1 MKRRLLLLFVLF
13 SMAFWSVAE
22 RIDVATARKIAENV
36 AASNTGGLRSAS
48 RELSLI
54 YAAAPG
60 QEKNALRST
69 GAVDGAADYFVFN
82 IGANKGFVI
91 VSGDDRVRPVLGYS
105 DEGNIDFD
113 NLPDNLRAH
122 LAYYQ
127 SQISWVE
134 NKAVD
139 QSPEIASEWSR
150 YLSGATLRSGEG
162 VLLSTANWSQ
172 RDPYNRECPY
182 LTGFDGSGH
191 NIEGRALTGCV
202 ATAMG
207 IIMKYHE
214 YPAKAVNPPVSN
226 SYEVNGSPVTTT
238 IDYSAGYD
246 WNNMLNDYRSNFTEE
261 QGNAVA
267 TLLYHCGANVE
278 MNYGISASG
287 ASTSRVAKALSDIFG
302 YSPEIRF
309 LPKEAYRWKEWKVMI
324 REELDAGFPL
334 IYNGQNTKEEGHA
347 FVCDG
352 YDTNGLFHINW
363 GWGGSSNGYFQLSVL
378 DDDGDGIGYSEGQ
391 GAILHI
397 RPNKDGERYYIAP
410 YLTSASYTMSE
421 QNVNVK
427 FGFRYYALYDKTFYM
442 ELGVVNADGTIA
454 QQPSTPTSVELKAYV
469 GGSYIYSGYNRS
481 LTLSSSLS
489 DGQYVA
495 LLCSADGGKTWEV
508 MRSLETVPL
517 GINSTGVINP
527 SEDDPN
533 DPEQAMNVYIRGN
546 QFGEAYLPVSGLDN
560 SKYHYDN
567 VRSIS
572 YQFSFLEE
580 DVILRYKIS
589 NYSEWKD
596 HISIYYGTDNSI
608 GSPQEGTLVSISDD
622 GTFEITVAK
631 EDIKDMMYDNYLK
644 VLVDRAGILTYDMEV
659 LAESVSSPAFKKSG
673 NEMTFVNPISGS
685 IAPNPITGQA
695 GVEIPFTF
703 TIGDDVD
710 TELLGKELSFL
721 VSLQCYMKEGVKL
734 YYVETDKK
742 TEIELEGSE
751 TYLYSTDQITAGSL
765 ETRKA
770 YSFSLLIPSVPSG
783 SGTPFISLSIY
794 ADGKSV
800 PSQNYTVGR
809 ADISITSQAETYYQ
823 ITKNFTHVQLQ
834 NAITQVKEGEDLSLK
849 LVPDD
854 GYALPSAIT
863 VKVGDVE
870 LDVNEYSYSSS
881 NGYLYIASGK
891 ITGDI
896 EITANG
902 VEVKNT
908 YTVTSQFTGLS
919 VNGWQETVTEGD
931 DLTFTLSAN
940 EGYVRP
946 ETITV
951 KMGGTTLT
959 AGNGYTYN
967 QETGEVSIN
976 KVTGAVEVIAE
987 AVKIHTVTPQFTG
1000 VSATEGVPQ
1009 TVLNNKGLAF
1019 ILQASAGYKL
1029 PESIE
1034 VTMDGIVLTAG
1045 TGYTY
1050 EQNTGTFKITKV
1062 TGNVV
1067 VTVVAD
1073 RYYTVSN
1080 TITNLTVTPAIPT
1093 EIKAGETITFKL
1105 QAETGY
1111 KLPKAITVTMDD
1123 SPLTVGNGYT
1133 YDVSTGEVSIT
1144 PVQGNIQI
1152 TATGEAIAYYQIDVT
1167 TRIQNLKVKGD
1178 VPIRVEEGGNVSFT
1192 LEPDEDYKLPTAIT
1206 VTMGD
1211 KPADFTYDAE
1221 SGQVSIKNIQGDIVV
1236 TATGIDNRHQE
1247 VIIPPVEGLDIDPI
1261 KPVETNSKVELT
1273 LKVQTG
1279 YTLPETIEVT
1289 MGGKELVA
1297 GTDYTYDATTGK
1309 FTLNSITGELRINVV
1324 PVKIQYDVTA
1334 TLTHLTATIAE
1345 KVAYNEPLSFT
1356 LVPEQGYKLPAAITV
1371 EMGTSTLQAGADY
1384 TYNTTTGEVKINA
1397 VTDAVKITAIG
1408 VELSKYTITMALTNL
1423 KSDKEELTVN
1433 EGESFTFKLIPDAG
1447 YRLPE
1452 TITVTGANGTITGVV
1467 YNATSGEVKIPNVK
1481 EALTVTAAAEKI
1493 PTYAVEF
1500 QLTNVT
1506 TDWKEDA
1513 VVQEGGT
1520 LSCTLKA
1527 KTGFLLPTSITVTM
1541 GGVAYQDYT
1550 YDAST
1555 GKVEVRNVKGK
1566 VVIVVAG
1573 RDDSMRKV
1581 KLSLSHVSSK
1591 PSPAEVPVN
1600 SQLEL
1605 VFTADNGY
1613 KLPAT
1618 IKVSMGNKTLTAG
1631 SDYTYNQST
1640 GKFTLAKVT
1649 DNVDITVIA
1658 ELIQTPTPDP
1668 DPEPDPDPK
1677 PVTYTVTLPVVEG
1690 AVLTSETGTTIKE
1703 NENFIFTITLK
1714 DGYKNSKPVVKANGK
1729 EILPDSKGRYV
1740 VENVKTNITITVSG
1754 IVKDDPTANMEIQ
1767 GSLKVWGADGYLHI
1781 LSSKVGEAHVITYS
1795 GQLYKNITLT
1805 GGETITSLPSGIYI
1819 VHIDGQSYK
1828 VHLY

>member
-48 RELSLI
+48 SELSLI

-91 VSGDDRVRPVLGYS
+91 VSGDDRAYPVLGQS
-105 DEGNIDFD
+105 DEGTFEPD
-113 NLPDNLRAH
+113 NLPENLRAM

-127 SQISWVE
+127 NQISWAERNDVIPS
-134 NKAVD
+134 ADV
-139 QSPEIASEWSR
+139 QAEWGR
-150 YLSGATLRSGEG
+150 YLAGNLRSSGEE
-162 VLLSTANWSQ
+162 VLYETAHWSQ
-172 RDPYNRECPY
+172 GDPYNRKTPII
-182 LTGFDGSGH
+182 GGQH
-191 NIEGRALTGCV
+191 AVTGCV
-202 ATAMG
+202 ATAWA
-207 IIMKYHE
+207 IAMKYNEWPVAANSETRVNTYWQQPVE
-214 YPAKAVNPPVSN
+214 YPQQYDWDNMLMEYSRGQYTDEQADAIATLMWNIGANINMDYGVDGSGANSSLAAQKAV
-226 SYEVNGSPVTTT
+226 EVF
-238 IDYSAGYD
+238 DYSKKCRY
-246 WNNMLNDYRSNFTEE
+246 LYKYDYRWN
-261 QGNAVA
+261 
-267 TLLYHCGANVE
+267 
-278 MNYGISASG
+278 
-287 ASTSRVAKALSDIFG
+287 
-302 YSPEIRF
+302 
-309 LPKEAYRWKEWKVMI
+309 EWKSI
-324 REELDAGFPL
+324 LRKELDEGRIV
-334 IYNGQNTKEEGHA
+334 IYDGSSSSGGHA

-352 YDTNGLFHINW
+352 YKEGEVFHINW
-363 GWGGSSNGYFQLSVL
+363 GWGNSHGYYLLTALDPDGLNDPYDNDINMTIGIAKPEEGETGVCELRYSSLSTSPNPTVGTVFNVYPQIYNIGNISFSGWINMAVIQQNGIIGTHISTNKQISVL
-378 DDDGDGIGYSEGQ
+378 EQ
-391 GAILHI
+391 
-397 RPNKDGERYYIAP
+397 RYYINSP
-410 YLTSASYTMSE
+410 FECQLTSSLSE
-421 QNVNVK
+421 GEKIMPIYSTDGSNWQIMYGKADAPLYIDMTGTVSETDEPGDPVEKPANVNIYWN
-427 FGFRYYALYDKTFYM
+427 GFDDVYLPVSSGGYTY
-442 ELGVVNADGTIA
+442 
-454 QQPSTPTSVELKAYV
+454 TPTYGISYGIINAAGDVVLRYTLKDYDAWKDA
-469 GGSYIYSGYNRS
+469 
-481 LTLSSSLS
+481 LTLSSSNS
-489 DGQYVA
+489 ANGTYNPVTIATDGSFEIPLAQTDFQKGNYQNFLKV
-495 LLCSADGGKTWEV
+495 SSTKRGK
-508 MRSLETVPL
+508 L
-517 GINSTGVINP
+517 G
-527 SEDDPN
+527 
-533 DPEQAMNVYIRGN
+533 
-546 QFGEAYLPVSGLDN
+546 
-560 SKYHYDN
+560 
-567 VRSIS
+567 
-572 YQFSFLEE
+572 
-580 DVILRYKIS
+580 YKIQV
-589 NYSEWKD
+589 
-596 HISIYYGTDNSI
+596 YYA
-608 GSPQEGTLVSISDD
+608 SDTNRENPLFGQD
-622 GTFEITVAK
+622 
-631 EDIKDMMYDNYLK
+631 
-644 VLVDRAGILTYDMEV
+644 
-659 LAESVSSPAFKKSG
+659 G

-695 GVEIPFTF
+695 RVEIPFSF
-703 TIGDDVD
+703 TIGGDVD
-710 TELLGKELSFL
+710 AELLGKQLSFS
-721 VSLQCYMKEGVKL
+721 VSLQCQMKEGVKL
-734 YYVETDKK
+734 YYVEADKK
-742 TEIELEGSE
+742 TEIELDGSE
-751 TYLYSTDQITAGSL
+751 TYLYSTDLTTAGRL
-765 ETRKA
+765 EAEKA

-783 SGTPFISLSIY
+783 SGTPFIALSVY

-800 PSQNYTVGR
+800 PTQNYKVGR
-809 ADISITSQAETYYQ
+809 ADISITSQAEKYYQ
-823 ITKNFTHVQLQ
+823 IKTDFTHIKLE
-834 NAITQVKEGEDLSLK
+834 NAITQVKEGENLSLT
-849 LVPDD
+849 LVPDA
-854 GYALPSAIT
+854 GYALPSTIT
-863 VKVGDVE
+863 VKVGGTV
-870 LDVNEYSYSSS
+870 LGEYTYNSS
-881 NGYLYIASGK
+881 NGYLRIASGK

-896 EITANG
+896 EIIANG

-919 VNGWQETVTEGD
+919 VTGWQETVTEGD

-967 QETGEVSIN
+967 QETGKVSIN

-1000 VSATEGVPQ
+1000 VSAKEGVPQ
-1009 TVLNNKGLAF
+1009 TVLNNKELAF

-1167 TRIQNLKVKGD
+1167 IQNLKVKGD
-1178 VPIRVEEGGNVSFT
+1178 VPTRVEEGGNVSFT
-1192 LEPDEDYKLPTAIT
+1192 LEPDENYKLPTAIT
-1206 VTMGD
+1206 ITMGD

-1221 SGQVSIKNIQGDIVV
+1221 SGQVSIKNIQGNILVI
-1236 TATGIDNRHQE
+1236 AAGIDNRHQE
-1247 VIIPPVEGLDIDPI
+1247 VIIPSVEGLDIDPI
-1261 KPVETNSKVELT
+1261 EPVKTNSKVELT

-1289 MGGKELVA
+1289 MGGKPLVA
-1297 GTDYTYDATTGK
+1297 GTDYTYDATTGE

-1345 KVAYNEPLSFT
+1345 KVAYNDPLSFT
-1356 LVPEQGYKLPAAITV
+1356 LVPGQGYKLPAAITV
-1371 EMGTSTLQAGADY
+1371 EMGASALQVGVDY

-1397 VTDAVKITAIG
+1397 VTGAVKITATG
-1408 VELSKYTITMALTNL
+1408 VELLKYTITMALTNL
-1423 KSDKEELTVN
+1423 KSDKEELTVY
-1433 EGESFTFKLIPDAG
+1433 EGESFAFKLIPDAG

-1566 VVIVVAG
+1566 VVIVAVG

-1581 KLSLSHVSSK
+1581 KLSLSNVSSK

-1640 GKFTLAKVT
+1640 GKFILAKVT

-1795 GQLYKNITLT
+1795 GQLYKIITLT

>member
-13 SMAFWSVAE
+13 SMALWTMAE

-48 RELSLI
+48 KLSLI

-60 QEKNALRST
+60 QAKNALRST
-69 GAVDGAADYFVFN
+69 GVIEGAADYFVFN

-91 VSGDDRVRPVLGYS
+91 VAGDDRVRPVLGYS

-113 NLPDNLRAH
+113 NLPENLRAH

-139 QSPEIASEWSR
+139 QSPEIASEWSS
-150 YLSGATLRSGEG
+150 YLSGTTLRSGGG

-226 SYEVNGSPVTTT
+226 SYEENGRPVTTT

-246 WNNMLNDYRSNFTEE
+246 WNNMLDDYRSNFTDK

-278 MNYGISASG
+278 MNYGISESG
-287 ASTSRVAKALSDIFG
+287 ANTSRVAKALSDVFG

-309 LPKEAYRWKEWKVMI
+309 LPKEAYRWKEWKAMI
-324 REELDAGFPL
+324 REELDARFPL
-334 IYNGQNTKEEGHA
+334 IYDGQSKKGGHA

-352 YDTNGLFHINW
+352 YDANGLFHINW

-397 RPNKDGERYYIAP
+397 RPNENGERYYIAP
-410 YLTSASYTMSE
+410 YLTSANYTMSE
-421 QNVNVK
+421 RTVNVN
-427 FGFRYYALYDKTFYM
+427 FGFRYYALYDKTFCM

-454 QQPSTPTSVELKAYV
+454 QQPAGSPTPIELNAYV
-469 GGSYIYSGYNRS
+469 GGWYNYSGYNRS
-481 LTLSSSLS
+481 LTLSSTLS
-489 DGQYVA
+489 DGQYIA
-495 LLCSADGGKTWEV
+495 LLCSADDGKTWEV
-508 MRSLETVPL
+508 MHSLETVPL

-527 SEDDPN
+527 SEDDPTE
-533 DPEQAMNVYIRGN
+533 PEQTMNVNIRWN
-546 QFGEAYLPVSGLDN
+546 QFDGAYLPVSELDN
-560 SKYHYDN
+560 SGYHYDN
-567 VRSIS
+567 VKGIS
-572 YQFSFLEE
+572 YQFSFVKEN
-580 DVILRYKIS
+580 VILRYKIS
-589 NYSEWKD
+589 NYSEWKN
-596 HISIYYGTDNSI
+596 HISVYYGTDYSI
-608 GSPQEGTLVSISDD
+608 GGPQQGTPLQISDD
-622 GTFEITVAK
+622 GTFEITVT
-631 EDIKDMMYDNYLK
+631 EENIKDMMYVNYLK
-644 VLVDRAGILTYDMEV
+644 VFANRSGVLTYDMEV
-659 LAESVSSPAFKKSG
+659 LSESVPSPAFKKSG

-703 TIGDDVD
+703 TIGKEVD
-710 TELLGKELSFL
+710 SKLSGRELSLFA
-721 VSLQCYMKEGVKL
+721 SIQCYITEGVKL
-734 YYVETDKK
+734 YLMDGEKKKEVNLTPTETG
-742 TEIELEGSE
+742 TILN
-751 TYLYSTDQITAGSL
+751 TAGISVGSL
-765 ETRKA
+765 IA
-770 YSFSLLIPSVPSG
+770 GQSYSFKLLIPSVPVVPDG
-783 SGTPFISLSIY
+783 SSLPYIFFSS
-794 ADGKSV
+794 AEVAGQPVAMANGGDL
-800 PSQNYTVGR
+800 VGL
-809 ADISITSQAETYYQ
+809 SITSQAEKYYQ
-823 ITKNFTHVQLQ
+823 ITTNFIHVQLQ
-834 NAITQVKEGEDLSLK
+834 NGITQVKEGEDLSLT
-849 LVPDD
+849 LVPDA
-854 GYALPSAIT
+854 GYALPSTIT
-863 VKVGDVE
+863 VKVGGTV
-870 LDVNEYSYSSS
+870 LGEYTYNSS
-881 NGYLYIASGK
+881 NGYLRIASAK

-896 EITANG
+896 EIIAKG
-902 VEVKNT
+902 VEMKDT

-919 VNGWQETVTEGD
+919 VTGWQETVTEGD
-931 DLTFTLSAN
+931 NLTFTLSAN
-940 EGYVRP
+940 GGYVLP

-951 KMGGTTLT
+951 KMGGVTLT

-967 QETGEVSIN
+967 QETGEVVIN
-976 KVTGAVEVIAE
+976 NVTGAVEVVAE
-987 AVKIHTVTPQFTG
+987 AVKIHTVTPKFTG

-1009 TVLNNKGLAF
+1009 TVLNNKELAF
-1019 ILQASAGYKL
+1019 TLQASAGYKL
-1029 PESIE
+1029 PETIT
-1034 VTMDGIVLTAG
+1034 VTMGGNPLVAG
-1045 TGYTY
+1045 RDYTY
-1050 EQNTGTFKITKV
+1050 EQSTGVFRITKV

-1080 TITNLTVTPAIPT
+1080 TITNLTVTPEIPT
-1093 EIKAGETITFKL
+1093 EMKAGGTITFTL

-1111 KLPKAITVTMDD
+1111 KLPKAIDVTMSG
-1123 SPLTVGNGYT
+1123 SPLISGDGYT

-1144 PVQGNIQI
+1144 PVQGDIQI

-1167 TRIQNLKVKGD
+1167 TSIQNLKVKGD
-1178 VPIRVEEGGNVSFT
+1178 VPTQVEEGGNVSFT
-1192 LEPDEDYKLPTAIT
+1192 LEPDKDYKLPTAIT

-1221 SGQVSIKNIQGDIVV
+1221 SGQVSIKNIQGNILVI
-1236 TATGIDNRHQE
+1236 AAGIDNRHQE
-1247 VIIPPVEGLDIDPI
+1247 VIIPSVEGLDIDPI
-1261 KPVETNSKVELT
+1261 EPVKTNSKVELI

-1289 MGGKELVA
+1289 MGGKALVA

-1345 KVAYNEPLSFT
+1345 KVAYNDPLSFT
-1356 LVPEQGYKLPAAITV
+1356 LVPGQGYKLPAAITV
-1371 EMGTSTLQAGADY
+1371 EMGTSALQVGVDY

-1397 VTDAVKITAIG
+1397 VTDAVKITASG

-1423 KSDKEELTVN
+1423 KSDKEEQTVY

-1452 TITVTGANGTITGVV
+1452 TITVTGTNGAITGVV
-1467 YNATSGEVKIPNVK
+1467 YNATSGEVEIPNVK
-1481 EALTVTAAAEKI
+1481 EDLTVTAVAEKI

-1500 QLTNVT
+1500 QLTDVT

-1527 KTGFLLPTSITVTM
+1527 NTGFLLPTSITVTM

-1555 GKVEVRNVKGK
+1555 GNVEVRNVKGK
-1566 VVIVVAG
+1566 VVIVAVG

-1581 KLSLSHVSSK
+1581 ALSLSHVSSK
-1591 PSPAEVPVN
+1591 PSPTEVPVN

-1605 VFTADNGY
+1605 VFTANNGY

-1640 GKFTLAKVT
+1640 GKFILAKVT
-1649 DNVDITVIA
+1649 GNVEIIVIA
-1658 ELIQTPTPDP
+1658 ELMQTPDP
-1668 DPEPDPDPK
+1668 DPDPDPDPK

-1703 NENFIFTITLK
+1703 NEDFIFTITLK
-1714 DGYKNSKPVVKANGK
+1714 EGYKNSKPVVKANGK

-1767 GSLKVWGADGYLHI
+1767 GSLKVWGADGHLHI

-1795 GQLYKNITLT
+1795 GQLYKIITLT

-1819 VHIDGQSYK
+1819 VRIDGQSYK

>member
-13 SMAFWSVAE
+13 SMALWTMAE

-48 RELSLI
+48 KLSLI

-60 QEKNALRST
+60 QAKNALRSS
-69 GAVDGAADYFVFN
+69 GAVEGTADYFVFN

-91 VSGDDRVRPVLGYS
+91 VAGDDRAYPVLGQS
-105 DEGNIDFD
+105 DEGTFEPD
-113 NLPDNLRAH
+113 NLPENLRAM

-127 SQISWVE
+127 NQISWAEKNDVIPS
-134 NKAVD
+134 ADV
-139 QSPEIASEWSR
+139 QAEWGR
-150 YLSGATLRSGEG
+150 YLAGSLRSSGKG
-162 VLLSTANWSQ
+162 VLYETAHWSQ
-172 RDPYNRECPY
+172 GNPYNRKTPIIN
-182 LTGFDGSGH
+182 GQH
-191 NIEGRALTGCV
+191 AVTGCV
-202 ATAMG
+202 ATAWA
-207 IIMKYHE
+207 IAMKYNEWPVAANSETRVNSYWQQSVE
-214 YPAKAVNPPVSN
+214 YPQQ
-226 SYEVNGSPVTTT
+226 
-238 IDYSAGYD
+238 YD
-246 WNNMLNDYRSNFTEE
+246 WDNMLMEYNRGQYTEE
-261 QGNAVA
+261 QADALA
-267 TLLYHCGANVE
+267 TLMWNIGANINMQYSV
-278 MNYGISASG
+278 GGSG
-287 ASTSRVAKALSDIFG
+287 ANSSLAAQKAVEVFE
-302 YSPEIRF
+302 YSKKCRY
-309 LPKEAYRWKEWKVMI
+309 LYKYDYRWNEWKSI
-324 REELDAGFPL
+324 LRKELDDGRIV
-334 IYNGQNTKEEGHA
+334 IYDGSSSSGGHA

-352 YDTNGLFHINW
+352 YKEGEAFHINW
-363 GWGGSSNGYFQLSVL
+363 GWGNSHGYYLLTALDPDGLDDPYDNDINMTIGIAKPEEGETEVCELKYRSLSTLPNPTVGTVFNVYPRIYNIGNVSFSGWVNMAVIQQNGIIGTHISTNKQLSAL
-378 DDDGDGIGYSEGQ
+378 EQRYYRDYTFECQLNSSLSEGEK
-391 GAILHI
+391 IMPI
-397 RPNKDGERYYIAP
+397 YSTDGSNWQIMYGTADAPLYIDMTGTVIETDESGDPEEKPA
-410 YLTSASYTMSE
+410 
-421 QNVNVK
+421 NVNIYWNQFDNTYMPVSSGDYRYTSCGISYGFLNVK
-427 FGFRYYALYDKTFYM
+427 ENIVLHYTLKDYATWKD
-442 ELGVVNADGTIA
+442 A
-454 QQPSTPTSVELKAYV
+454 
-469 GGSYIYSGYNRS
+469 
-481 LTLSSSLS
+481 LTLSSS
-489 DGQYVA
+489 
-495 LLCSADGGKTWEV
+495 
-508 MRSLETVPL
+508 
-517 GINSTGVINP
+517 
-527 SEDDPN
+527 N
-533 DPEQAMNVYIRGN
+533 DM
-546 QFGEAYLPVSGLDN
+546 
-560 SKYHYDN
+560 
-567 VRSIS
+567 
-572 YQFSFLEE
+572 
-580 DVILRYKIS
+580 
-589 NYSEWKD
+589 
-596 HISIYYGTDNSI
+596 YGTYDPVTI
-608 GSPQEGTLVSISDD
+608 ATDGSFDMPLSQADFPEGN
-622 GTFEITVAK
+622 
-631 EDIKDMMYDNYLK
+631 YQNYLK
-644 VLVDRAGILTYDMEV
+644 V
-659 LAESVSSPAFKKSG
+659 SSTKRGKLGYKIQVYYASDTNRENPLFEQDG
-673 NEMTFVNPISGS
+673 NKMTFVNPISGS

-695 GVEIPFTF
+695 GVEIPFSF
-703 TIGDDVD
+703 TIGGDVD
-710 TELLGKELSFL
+710 AELLGKQLSFS
-721 VSLQCYMKEGVKL
+721 VSLQCQMKEGVKL
-734 YYVETDKK
+734 YYVEADKK
-742 TEIELEGSE
+742 TEIELDGSE

-765 ETRKA
+765 AAGKA

-783 SGTPFISLSIY
+783 SGTPFIALSVY

-809 ADISITSQAETYYQ
+809 ADISITSQAEKYYQ
-823 ITKNFTHVQLQ
+823 ITTNFTHVQLQ
-834 NAITQVKEGEDLSLK
+834 NAITQVKEGEDLFLT
-849 LVPDD
+849 LVPDA
-854 GYALPSAIT
+854 GYALPGTIT
-863 VKVGDVE
+863 VKVGGTV
-870 LDVNEYSYSSS
+870 LGEYTYNSS
-881 NGYLYIASGK
+881 NGYLRIASAK
-891 ITGDI
+891 ITRDI
-896 EITANG
+896 EIIAKG
-902 VEVKNT
+902 VEMKDT

-919 VNGWQETVTEGD
+919 VTGWQETVTEGD
-931 DLTFTLSAN
+931 NLPFTLSAN
-940 EGYVRP
+940 GGYVLP

-951 KMGGTTLT
+951 KMGGVTLT

-976 KVTGAVEVIAE
+976 NVTGAVEVVAE
-987 AVKIHTVTPQFTG
+987 AVKIHTVTPKFTG

-1009 TVLNNKGLAF
+1009 TVLNNKELAF
-1019 ILQASAGYKL
+1019 TLQASAGYKL
-1029 PESIE
+1029 PETIT
-1034 VTMDGIVLTAG
+1034 VTMGGNPLVAG
-1045 TGYTY
+1045 RDYTY
-1050 EQNTGTFKITKV
+1050 EQSTGVFRITKV

-1080 TITNLTVTPAIPT
+1080 TITNLTVTPKIPT
-1093 EIKAGETITFKL
+1093 EMKAGGTITFTL

-1111 KLPKAITVTMDD
+1111 KLPKAIDVTMSG
-1123 SPLTVGNGYT
+1123 SPLISGDGYT

-1144 PVQGNIQI
+1144 PVQGDIQI

-1167 TRIQNLKVKGD
+1167 TIQNLKVKGN
-1178 VPIRVEEGGNVSFT
+1178 VPTQVEEGGNVSFT

-1221 SGQVSIKNIQGDIVV
+1221 SGQVSIKNIQGNILVI
-1236 TATGIDNRHQE
+1236 AAGIDNRHQE
-1247 VIIPPVEGLDIDPI
+1247 VIIPSVEGLDIDPI
-1261 KPVETNSKVELT
+1261 EPVETNSKVELT

-1289 MGGKELVA
+1289 MGGKALVA

-1423 KSDKEELTVN
+1423 KSDKKELTVN

-1452 TITVTGANGTITGVV
+1452 TITVTGTDGAITGVV
-1467 YNATSGEVKIPNVK
+1467 YNATSGEVEIPNVK
-1481 EALTVTAAAEKI
+1481 EDLTVTAVAEKI

-1500 QLTNVT
+1500 QLTDVT
-1506 TDWKEDA
+1506 TDWKEDV

-1527 KTGFLLPTSITVTM
+1527 NTGFLLPTSITVTM

-1566 VVIVVAG
+1566 VVIVAVG

-1581 KLSLSHVSSK
+1581 ALSLSHVSSK
-1591 PSPAEVPVN
+1591 PSPTEVPVN

-1605 VFTADNGY
+1605 VFTANNGY

-1618 IKVSMGNKTLTAG
+1618 IKVAMGNKTLTAG

-1640 GKFTLAKVT
+1640 GKFILAKVT
-1649 DNVDITVIA
+1649 GNVEIIVIA
-1658 ELIQTPTPDP
+1658 ELMQTPDP
-1668 DPEPDPDPK
+1668 DPDPDPDPK

-1703 NENFIFTITLK
+1703 NEDFIFTITLK
-1714 DGYKNSKPVVKANGK
+1714 EGYKNSKPVVKANGK

-1767 GSLKVWGADGYLHI
+1767 GSLKVWGADGHLHI

-1795 GQLYKNITLT
+1795 GQLYKIITLT

-1819 VHIDGQSYK
+1819 VRIDGQSYK

>member
-13 SMAFWSVAE
+13 SMALWTMAE

-48 RELSLI
+48 KLSLI

-60 QEKNALRST
+60 QAKNALRSS
-69 GAVDGAADYFVFN
+69 GAVEGTADYFVFN

-91 VSGDDRVRPVLGYS
+91 VAGDDRAYPVLGQS
-105 DEGNIDFD
+105 DEGTFEPD
-113 NLPDNLRAH
+113 NLPENLRAM

-127 SQISWVE
+127 NQISWAEKNDVIPS
-134 NKAVD
+134 ADV
-139 QSPEIASEWSR
+139 QAEWGR
-150 YLSGATLRSGEG
+150 YLAGSLRSSGEE
-162 VLLSTANWSQ
+162 VLYETAHWSQ
-172 RDPYNRECPY
+172 GDPYNRKTPIIN
-182 LTGFDGSGH
+182 GQH
-191 NIEGRALTGCV
+191 AVTGCV
-202 ATAMG
+202 ATAWA
-207 IIMKYHE
+207 IAMKYNEWPVAANSETRVNTYWQQPVE
-214 YPAKAVNPPVSN
+214 YPQQYDWDNMLMEYNRGQYTDEQADAIATLMWNIGANINMQYSVGGSGANSSLAAQKAV
-226 SYEVNGSPVTTT
+226 EVFE
-238 IDYSAGYD
+238 YSKKCRY
-246 WNNMLNDYRSNFTEE
+246 LYKYDYRWN
-261 QGNAVA
+261 
-267 TLLYHCGANVE
+267 
-278 MNYGISASG
+278 
-287 ASTSRVAKALSDIFG
+287 
-302 YSPEIRF
+302 
-309 LPKEAYRWKEWKVMI
+309 EWKSI
-324 REELDAGFPL
+324 LRKELDEGRIV
-334 IYNGQNTKEEGHA
+334 IYDGSSSRGGHA

-352 YDTNGLFHINW
+352 YKEGEAFHINW
-363 GWGGSSNGYFQLSVL
+363 GWGNSHGYYLLTALDPDGL
-378 DDDGDGIGYSEGQ
+378 DDPYDNDINMTIGIARPEEGETGVNELKYTSLYVSSSISAISVNELFDIESKVKNVGTDRFTGVVSMAVITADGKSIKEKICSDYSLENINVTSSSYVTFSSCKI
-391 GAILHI
+391 ANALS
-397 RPNKDGERYYIAP
+397 DGEKILPVYSTDGNNWQIMYGTADAPLYINEKGEPVTESDDSGDPAEKPVSINIYWNGFDDVYLPVSSGGYTYTSTYGISYGIINAAGDVVLRYT
-410 YLTSASYTMSE
+410 L
-421 QNVNVK
+421 K
-427 FGFRYYALYDKTFYM
+427 DYDAWKD
-442 ELGVVNADGTIA
+442 A
-454 QQPSTPTSVELKAYV
+454 
-469 GGSYIYSGYNRS
+469 
-481 LTLSSSLS
+481 LTLSSLNSANGTYNPVTIAT
-489 DGQYVA
+489 DG
-495 LLCSADGGKTWEV
+495 SFEI
-508 MRSLETVPL
+508 PL
-517 GINSTGVINP
+517 AQTDFP
-527 SEDDPN
+527 K
-533 DPEQAMNVYIRGN
+533 GN
-546 QFGEAYLPVSGLDN
+546 
-560 SKYHYDN
+560 
-567 VRSIS
+567 
-572 YQFSFLEE
+572 YQNFLE
-580 DVILRYKIS
+580 VSSTKRGKLGYKIQV
-589 NYSEWKD
+589 
-596 HISIYYGTDNSI
+596 YYA
-608 GSPQEGTLVSISDD
+608 SDTNRENPLFGQD
-622 GTFEITVAK
+622 
-631 EDIKDMMYDNYLK
+631 
-644 VLVDRAGILTYDMEV
+644 
-659 LAESVSSPAFKKSG
+659 G

-685 IAPNPITGQA
+685 ITPNPITGQA
-695 GVEIPFTF
+695 GVEIPFSFTF
-703 TIGDDVD
+703 SDNVD
-710 TELLGKELSFL
+710 AELRGKELSFL

-742 TEIELEGSE
+742 TEIELDGSG
-751 TYLYSTDQITAGSL
+751 TYLNSTDLTTVGSL
-765 ETRKA
+765 EAGKA

-783 SGTPFISLSIY
+783 SGTPFIALSVY

-834 NAITQVKEGEDLSLK
+834 NAITQVKEGEDLSLT

-863 VKVGDVE
+863 VKVGGTV
-870 LDVNEYSYSSS
+870 LGEYTYNSS
-881 NGYLYIASGK
+881 NGYLRIASAK

-896 EITANG
+896 EIIAKG
-902 VEVKNT
+902 VEMKDT

-919 VNGWQETVTEGD
+919 VTGWQETVTEGD
-931 DLTFTLSAN
+931 NLTFTLSAN

-951 KMGGTTLT
+951 KIGGATLT

-967 QETGEVSIN
+967 QETGEVVIN
-976 KVTGAVEVIAE
+976 NVTGAVEVVAE
-987 AVKIHTVTPQFTG
+987 AVKIHTVTPKFTG
-1000 VSATEGVPQ
+1000 VSATEEVPQ
-1009 TVLNNKGLAF
+1009 TVLNNKELAF
-1019 ILQASAGYKL
+1019 TLQASASYKL
-1029 PESIE
+1029 PETIT
-1034 VTMDGIVLTAG
+1034 VTMGGNPLVAG
-1045 TGYTY
+1045 RDYTY
-1050 EQNTGTFKITKV
+1050 EQSTGVFRITKV

-1080 TITNLTVTPAIPT
+1080 TITNLTVTPKIPT
-1093 EIKAGETITFKL
+1093 EMKAGGTITFTL

-1111 KLPKAITVTMDD
+1111 KLPKAIDVTMSG
-1123 SPLTVGNGYT
+1123 SPLISGDGYT

-1144 PVQGNIQI
+1144 PVQGDIQI

-1167 TRIQNLKVKGD
+1167 TIQNLKVKGD
-1178 VPIRVEEGGNVSFT
+1178 VPIQVEEGGNVSFT
-1192 LEPDEDYKLPTAIT
+1192 LEPDKDYKLPTAIT

-1211 KPADFTYDAE
+1211 KPTDFTYDAE
-1221 SGQVSIKNIQGDIVV
+1221 SGQVSIKNIQGNILVI
-1236 TATGIDNRHQE
+1236 AAGIDNRHQE
-1247 VIIPPVEGLDIDPI
+1247 VIIPSVEGLDIDPI
-1261 KPVETNSKVELT
+1261 EPVETNSKVELI

-1289 MGGKELVA
+1289 MGGKALVA

-1452 TITVTGANGTITGVV
+1452 TITVTGTDGAITGVV
-1467 YNATSGEVKIPNVK
+1467 YNATSGEVEIPNVK
-1481 EALTVTAAAEKI
+1481 EDLTVTAVAEKI

-1500 QLTNVT
+1500 QLTDVT
-1506 TDWKEDA
+1506 TDWKEDV

-1527 KTGFLLPTSITVTM
+1527 NTGFLLPTSITVTM

-1566 VVIVVAG
+1566 VVIVAVG

-1581 KLSLSHVSSK
+1581 ALSLSHVSSK
-1591 PSPAEVPVN
+1591 PSPTEVPVN

-1605 VFTADNGY
+1605 VFTANNGY

-1640 GKFTLAKVT
+1640 GKFILAKVT
-1649 DNVDITVIA
+1649 GNVEIIVIA
-1658 ELIQTPTPDP
+1658 ELMQTPDP
-1668 DPEPDPDPK
+1668 DPDPDPDPK
-1677 PVTYTVTLPVVEG
+1677 PVTYIVTLPVVEG
-1690 AVLTSETGTTIKE
+1690 TVLTSETGTTIKE
-1703 NENFIFTITLK
+1703 NEDFIFTITLK
-1714 DGYKNSKPVVKANGK
+1714 EGYKNSKPVVKANGK

-1767 GSLKVWGADGYLHI
+1767 GSLKVWGADGHLHI

-1795 GQLYKNITLT
+1795 GQLYKIIILT

-1819 VHIDGQSYK
+1819 VRIDGQSYK

>member
-13 SMAFWSVAE
+13 STAFWAMAE

-48 RELSLI
+48 KLSLI

-91 VSGDDRVRPVLGYS
+91 VAGDDRVRPVLGYS

-113 NLPDNLRAH
+113 NLPENLRAH

-134 NKAVD
+134 NKAID
-139 QSPEIASEWSR
+139 QSPEIASEWSS

-172 RDPYNRECPY
+172 GDPYNRECPY

-191 NIEGRALTGCV
+191 NIEGRAFTGCV

-214 YPAKAVNPPVSN
+214 YPSRAVNPPASN
-226 SYEVNGSPVTTT
+226 SYSENGSLVTTT

-246 WNNMLNDYRSNFTEE
+246 WNNMLDDYRSNFTEE

-278 MNYGISASG
+278 MNYRISASS
-287 ASTSRVAKALSDIFG
+287 ANTPRVAKALSDVFG

-309 LPKEAYRWKEWKVMI
+309 LPKEAYRWKEWKAMI
-324 REELDAGFPL
+324 REELDARFPL
-334 IYNGQNTKEEGHA
+334 IYDGQSTKDGGHA

-352 YDTNGLFHINW
+352 YDANGLFHINW

-378 DDDGDGIGYSEGQ
+378 DDNGDGIGFSEGQ

-397 RPNKDGERYYIAP
+397 RPNENGERYYIAP
-410 YLTSASYTMSE
+410 YLTSANYTMSE
-421 QNVNVK
+421 RTVNVN
-427 FGFRYYALYDKTFYM
+427 FGFRYYALYDKTFCM

-454 QQPSTPTSVELKAYV
+454 QQPSGTPTPIELNAYV
-469 GGSYIYSGYNRS
+469 GGWYNYSGYNRS
-481 LTLSSSLS
+481 LTLSSTLS
-489 DGQYVA
+489 DGQYIA
-495 LLCSADGGKTWEV
+495 LLCSADDGKTWEV
-508 MRSLETVPL
+508 MHSLETVPL
-517 GINSTGVINP
+517 GINSSGEINP

-533 DPEQAMNVYIRGN
+533 DPEQTMNVYIRWN
-546 QFGEAYLPVSGLDN
+546 QFDEAYLPVSGLDN
-560 SKYHYDN
+560 SGYHSGN
-567 VRSIS
+567 VKGIS

-580 DVILRYKIS
+580 NVILRYKIS
-589 NYSEWKD
+589 NYSEWKN
-596 HISIYYGTDNSI
+596 HISVYYGTDYSI
-608 GSPQEGTLVSISDD
+608 GEPQQGTPLQISDD

-631 EDIKDMMYDNYLK
+631 ENIQDMMYVNYLK
-644 VLVDRAGILTYDMEV
+644 VLVDRSGILTYDMEV
-659 LAESVSSPAFKKSG
+659 LAESVSSPAFEQIG

-703 TIGDDVD
+703 TIGNDVD

-721 VSLQCYMKEGVKL
+721 VSLQCHMKEGVKL

-742 TEIELEGSE
+742 TEIELDGSE
-751 TYLYSTDQITAGSL
+751 TYLNSTDLTTAGRL
-765 ETRKA
+765 EAGKA
-770 YSFSLLIPSVPSG
+770 YSFILLIPNVPSG
-783 SGTPFISLSIY
+783 LGTPFIALSVY

-809 ADISITSQAETYYQ
+809 ADISITFQAETYYQ

-834 NAITQVKEGEDLSLK
+834 NAITQVKEGEDLSLT
-849 LVPDD
+849 LVPDA

-863 VKVGDVE
+863 VKVGGVE
-870 LDVNEYSYSSS
+870 LGANEYTYYSS

-896 EITANG
+896 EIIANG

-951 KMGGTTLT
+951 KMGGTALT

-967 QETGEVSIN
+967 QETGEVTIN
-976 KVTGAVEVIAE
+976 NVTGAVEVIAE

-1009 TVLNNKGLAF
+1009 TVLNNRELAF
-1019 ILQASAGYKL
+1019 TLQASAGYKL
-1029 PESIE
+1029 PETIT
-1034 VTMDGIVLTAG
+1034 VTMGGNPLVAG
-1045 TGYTY
+1045 RDYTY
-1050 EQNTGTFKITKV
+1050 EQSTGVFRITKV

-1080 TITNLTVTPAIPT
+1080 TITNLTVTPEIPT
-1093 EIKAGETITFKL
+1093 EIKAGGTIAFTL
-1105 QAETGY
+1105 NAETGY
-1111 KLPKAITVTMDD
+1111 KLPKAIAVTMGDNQ
-1123 SPLTVGNGYT
+1123 LTVGNGYT

-1152 TATGEAIAYYQIDVT
+1152 TAAGEAITYYEIDVT
-1167 TRIQNLKVKGD
+1167 TSIQNLKVTGD
-1178 VPIRVEEGGNVSFT
+1178 VPTQVEEGGNVSFT

-1211 KPADFTYDAE
+1211 KSADFTYDAK
-1221 SGQVSIKNIQGDIVV
+1221 SGLVSIKNIQGDIVV
-1236 TATGIDNRHQE
+1236 TATGIDNSHQE
-1247 VIIPPVEGLDIDPI
+1247 VIIPSVEGLVVEPI
-1261 KPVETNSKVELT
+1261 GPVETGKEVELT

-1289 MGGKELVA
+1289 MGGKPLVA
-1297 GTDYTYDATTGK
+1297 GTDYTYDATTGE
-1309 FTLNSITGELRINVV
+1309 FTLNSITDELKIEVV

-1334 TLTHLTATIAE
+1334 TLSHLTATIAE
-1345 KVAYNEPLSFT
+1345 KVAYNDPLSFT

-1371 EMGTSTLQAGADY
+1371 EMGASALQVGVDY

-1397 VTDAVKITAIG
+1397 VTDAVKITATG
-1408 VELSKYTITMALTNL
+1408 VELSKYTITMVLTNL
-1423 KSDKEELTVN
+1423 KSDKEEQTVY

-1500 QLTNVT
+1500 QLTDVT

-1566 VVIVVAG
+1566 VVIVAVG

-1690 AVLTSETGTTIKE
+1690 AVLTSETGTTIEE
-1703 NENFIFTITLK
+1703 NEDFIFTIILK

-1767 GSLKVWGADGYLHI
+1767 GSLKVWGADGHLHI

-1795 GQLYKNITLT
+1795 GQLYKIITLSNNFYELSRT
-1805 GGETITSLPSGIYI
+1805 
-1819 VHIDGQSYK
+1819 
-1828 VHLY
+1828 

>member
-13 SMAFWSVAE
+13 SMALWTMAE

-48 RELSLI
+48 KLSLI

-60 QEKNALRST
+60 QAKNALRST
-69 GAVDGAADYFVFN
+69 GAVEGTADYFVFN

-91 VSGDDRVRPVLGYS
+91 VAGDDRVRPVLGYS

-113 NLPDNLRAH
+113 NLPENLRAH

-134 NKAVD
+134 NKAID
-139 QSPEIASEWSR
+139 QSAEIASEWSS

-172 RDPYNRECPY
+172 GDPYNRECPY

-226 SYEVNGSPVTTT
+226 SYEENGRPVTTT

-246 WNNMLNDYRSNFTEE
+246 WNNMLDDYRSNFTEE

-278 MNYGISASG
+278 MSYGISASS
-287 ASTSRVAKALSDIFG
+287 ANTPRVAKALSDVFG

-309 LPKEAYRWKEWKVMI
+309 LPKDAYRWKEWKAMI
-324 REELDAGFPL
+324 REELDARFPL
-334 IYNGQNTKEEGHA
+334 IYDGQSTKDGGHA

-352 YDTNGLFHINW
+352 YDANGLFHINW

-378 DDDGDGIGYSEGQ
+378 DDNGDGIGFSEGQ

-397 RPNKDGERYYIAP
+397 RSSESGERYYIAP
-410 YLTSASYTMSE
+410 YLTRASYTMSE
-421 QNVNVK
+421 QNVNIS
-427 FGFRYYALYDKTFYM
+427 FDIRYYALYDKTFYM

-454 QQPSTPTSVELKAYV
+454 QQPSGTPTSVELEAYV
-469 GGSYIYSGYNRS
+469 GGWRNYSGYNRS

-489 DGQYVA
+489 DGQYIA
-495 LLCSADGGKTWEV
+495 LLCSADEGKTWEV
-508 MRSLETVPL
+508 MHSLETVPL
-517 GINSTGVINP
+517 GINSSGEINP

-533 DPEQAMNVYIRGN
+533 DPEQTMNVYIRWN
-546 QFGEAYLPVSGLDN
+546 QFDEAYLPVSGLDN
-560 SKYHYDN
+560 SGYHSGN
-567 VRSIS
+567 VKGIS

-580 DVILRYKIS
+580 NVILRYKIS
-589 NYSEWKD
+589 NYSEWKN
-596 HISIYYGTDNSI
+596 HISVYYGTDYSI
-608 GSPQEGTLVSISDD
+608 GGPQQGTPLQISDD

-631 EDIKDMMYDNYLK
+631 ENIQDMMYVNYLK
-644 VLVDRAGILTYDMEV
+644 VLVDRSGILTYDMEV
-659 LAESVSSPAFKKSG
+659 LAESVSSPAFEQIG
-673 NEMTFVNPISGS
+673 NEMTFVNPIFGS

-695 GVEIPFTF
+695 GVEIPFSF
-703 TIGDDVD
+703 TIGGDVD
-710 TELLGKELSFL
+710 AELLGKQLSFS
-721 VSLQCYMKEGVKL
+721 VSLQCQMKEGVKL
-734 YYVETDKK
+734 YYVEADKK
-742 TEIELEGSE
+742 TEIELDGSE

-765 ETRKA
+765 AAGKA
-770 YSFSLLIPSVPSG
+770 YSFSLLIPRVPSG
-783 SGTPFISLSIY
+783 SETPFISLSVY

-800 PSQNYTVGR
+800 PKQNYKVGR
-809 ADISITSQAETYYQ
+809 ADISITSKAEKYYQ
-823 ITKNFTHVQLQ
+823 ITTNFTHVQLQ
-834 NAITQVKEGEDLSLK
+834 NGITQVKEGEDLSLT
-849 LVPDD
+849 LVPDA
-854 GYALPSAIT
+854 GYALPSTIT
-863 VKVGDVE
+863 VKVGGTV
-870 LDVNEYSYSSS
+870 LGEYTYNSS
-881 NGYLYIASGK
+881 NGYLRIASAK

-896 EITANG
+896 EIIAKG
-902 VEVKNT
+902 VEMKDT

-919 VNGWQETVTEGD
+919 VTGWQETVTEGD
-931 DLTFTLSAN
+931 NLPFTLSAN
-940 EGYVRP
+940 GGYVLP

-951 KMGGTTLT
+951 KMGGATLT

-967 QETGEVSIN
+967 QETGEVVIN
-976 KVTGAVEVIAE
+976 NVTGAVEVVAE
-987 AVKIHTVTPQFTG
+987 AVKIHTVTPKFTG

-1009 TVLNNKGLAF
+1009 TVLNNKELAF
-1019 ILQASAGYKL
+1019 TLQASAGYKL
-1029 PESIE
+1029 PETII
-1034 VTMDGIVLTAG
+1034 VTMGGNPLVAG
-1045 TGYTY
+1045 RDYTY
-1050 EQNTGTFKITKV
+1050 EQSTGVFRITKV

-1080 TITNLTVTPAIPT
+1080 TITNLTVTPEIPT
-1093 EIKAGETITFKL
+1093 EMKAGGTITFTL

-1111 KLPKAITVTMDD
+1111 KLPKAIDVTMSG
-1123 SPLTVGNGYT
+1123 SPLISGDGYT
-1133 YDVSTGEVSIT
+1133 YDVSTGEVSII
-1144 PVQGNIQI
+1144 PVQGDIQI

-1167 TRIQNLKVKGD
+1167 TSIQNLKVKGD
-1178 VPIRVEEGGNVSFT
+1178 VPTQVEEGGNVSFT
-1192 LEPDEDYKLPTAIT
+1192 LEPDKDYKLPTAIT

-1211 KPADFTYDAE
+1211 KPTDFTYDAE
-1221 SGQVSIKNIQGDIVV
+1221 SGQVSIKNIQGNILVI
-1236 TATGIDNRHQE
+1236 AAGIDNRHQE
-1247 VIIPPVEGLDIDPI
+1247 VIIPSVEGLDIDPI
-1261 KPVETNSKVELT
+1261 EPVETNSKVELI

-1289 MGGKELVA
+1289 MGGKALVA

-1452 TITVTGANGTITGVV
+1452 TITVTGTDGAITGVV
-1467 YNATSGEVKIPNVK
+1467 YNATSGEVEIPNVK
-1481 EALTVTAAAEKI
+1481 EDLTVTAVAEKI

-1500 QLTNVT
+1500 QLTDVT
-1506 TDWKEDA
+1506 TDWKEDV

-1527 KTGFLLPTSITVTM
+1527 NTGFLLPTSITVTM

-1566 VVIVVAG
+1566 VVIVAVG

-1581 KLSLSHVSSK
+1581 ALSLSHVSSK
-1591 PSPAEVPVN
+1591 PSPTEVPVN

-1605 VFTADNGY
+1605 VFTANNGY

-1640 GKFTLAKVT
+1640 GKFILAKVT
-1649 DNVDITVIA
+1649 GNVEIIVIA
-1658 ELIQTPTPDP
+1658 ELMQTPDP
-1668 DPEPDPDPK
+1668 DPDPDPDPK

-1703 NENFIFTITLK
+1703 NEDFIFTITLK
-1714 DGYKNSKPVVKANGK
+1714 EGYKNSKPVVKANGK

-1767 GSLKVWGADGYLHI
+1767 GSLKVWGADGHLHI

-1795 GQLYKNITLT
+1795 GQLYKIITLT

-1819 VHIDGQSYK
+1819 VRIDGQSYK

>member
-13 SMAFWSVAE
+13 SMALWTMAE

-48 RELSLI
+48 KLSLI

-60 QEKNALRST
+60 QAKNALRST
-69 GAVDGAADYFVFN
+69 GAVEGTADYFVFN

-91 VSGDDRVRPVLGYS
+91 VAGDDRVRPVLGYS

-113 NLPDNLRAH
+113 NLPENLRAH

-134 NKAVD
+134 NKAID
-139 QSPEIASEWSR
+139 QSAEIASEWSS

-172 RDPYNRECPY
+172 GDPYNRECPY

-226 SYEVNGSPVTTT
+226 SYEENGRPVTTT

-246 WNNMLNDYRSNFTEE
+246 WNNMLDDYRSNFTEE

-278 MNYGISASG
+278 MSYGISASS
-287 ASTSRVAKALSDIFG
+287 ANTPRVAKALSDVFG

-309 LPKEAYRWKEWKVMI
+309 LPKDAYRWKEWKAMI
-324 REELDAGFPL
+324 REELDARFPL
-334 IYNGQNTKEEGHA
+334 IYDGQSTKDGGHA

-352 YDTNGLFHINW
+352 YDANGLFHINW

-378 DDDGDGIGYSEGQ
+378 DDNGDGIGFSEGQ

-397 RPNKDGERYYIAP
+397 RSSESGERYYIAP
-410 YLTSASYTMSE
+410 YLTRASYTMSE
-421 QNVNVK
+421 QNVNIS
-427 FGFRYYALYDKTFYM
+427 FDIRYYALYDKTFYM

-454 QQPSTPTSVELKAYV
+454 QQPSGTPTSVELEAYV
-469 GGSYIYSGYNRS
+469 GGWRNYSGYNRS

-489 DGQYVA
+489 DGQYIA
-495 LLCSADGGKTWEV
+495 LLCSADEGKTWEV
-508 MRSLETVPL
+508 MHSLETVPL
-517 GINSTGVINP
+517 GINSSGEINP

-533 DPEQAMNVYIRGN
+533 DPEQTMNVYIRWN
-546 QFGEAYLPVSGLDN
+546 QFDEAYLPVSGLDN
-560 SKYHYDN
+560 SGYHSGN
-567 VRSIS
+567 VKGIS

-580 DVILRYKIS
+580 NVILRYKIS
-589 NYSEWKD
+589 NYSEWKN
-596 HISIYYGTDNSI
+596 HISVYYGTDYSI
-608 GSPQEGTLVSISDD
+608 GGPQQGTPLQISDD

-631 EDIKDMMYDNYLK
+631 ENIQDMMYVNYLK
-644 VLVDRAGILTYDMEV
+644 VLVDRSGILTYDMEV
-659 LAESVSSPAFKKSG
+659 LAESVSSPAFEQIG
-673 NEMTFVNPISGS
+673 NEMTFVNPIFGS
-685 IAPNPITGQA
+685 IAPNPITGQV
-695 GVEIPFTF
+695 GVEIPFSF
-703 TIGDDVD
+703 TIGGDVD
-710 TELLGKELSFL
+710 AELLGKQLSFS
-721 VSLQCYMKEGVKL
+721 VSLQCQMKEGVKL
-734 YYVETDKK
+734 YYVEADKK
-742 TEIELEGSE
+742 TEIELDGSE

-765 ETRKA
+765 AAGKA
-770 YSFSLLIPSVPSG
+770 YSFSLLIPRVPSG
-783 SGTPFISLSIY
+783 SETPFISLSVY

-800 PSQNYTVGR
+800 PKQNYKVGR
-809 ADISITSQAETYYQ
+809 ADISITSKAEKYYQ
-823 ITKNFTHVQLQ
+823 ITTNFTHVQLQ
-834 NAITQVKEGEDLSLK
+834 NGITQVKEGEDLSLT
-849 LVPDD
+849 LVPDA
-854 GYALPSAIT
+854 GYALPSTIT
-863 VKVGDVE
+863 VKVGGTV
-870 LDVNEYSYSSS
+870 LGEYTYNSS
-881 NGYLYIASGK
+881 NGYLRIASAK

-896 EITANG
+896 EIIAKG
-902 VEVKNT
+902 VEMKDT

-919 VNGWQETVTEGD
+919 VTGWQETVTEGD
-931 DLTFTLSAN
+931 NLPFTLSAN
-940 EGYVRP
+940 GGYVLP

-951 KMGGTTLT
+951 KMGGATLT

-967 QETGEVSIN
+967 QETGEVVIN
-976 KVTGAVEVIAE
+976 NVTGAVEVVAE
-987 AVKIHTVTPQFTG
+987 AVKIHTVTPKFTG

-1009 TVLNNKGLAF
+1009 TVLNNKELAF
-1019 ILQASAGYKL
+1019 TLQASAGYKL
-1029 PESIE
+1029 PETII
-1034 VTMDGIVLTAG
+1034 VTMGGNPLVAG
-1045 TGYTY
+1045 RDYTY
-1050 EQNTGTFKITKV
+1050 EQSTGVFRITKV

-1080 TITNLTVTPAIPT
+1080 TITNLTVTPEIPT
-1093 EIKAGETITFKL
+1093 EMKAGGTITFTL

-1111 KLPKAITVTMDD
+1111 KLPKAIDVTMSG
-1123 SPLTVGNGYT
+1123 SPLISGDGYT
-1133 YDVSTGEVSIT
+1133 YDVSTGEVSII
-1144 PVQGNIQI
+1144 PVQGDIQI

-1167 TRIQNLKVKGD
+1167 TSIQNLKVKGD
-1178 VPIRVEEGGNVSFT
+1178 VPTQVEEGGNVSFT
-1192 LEPDEDYKLPTAIT
+1192 LEPDKDYKLPTAIT

-1211 KPADFTYDAE
+1211 KPTDFTYDAE
-1221 SGQVSIKNIQGDIVV
+1221 SGQVSIKNIQGNILVI
-1236 TATGIDNRHQE
+1236 AAGIDNRHQE
-1247 VIIPPVEGLDIDPI
+1247 VIIPSVEGLDIDPI
-1261 KPVETNSKVELT
+1261 EPVETNSKVELI

-1289 MGGKELVA
+1289 MGGKALVA

-1452 TITVTGANGTITGVV
+1452 TITVTGTDGAITGVV
-1467 YNATSGEVKIPNVK
+1467 YNATSGEVEIPNVK
-1481 EALTVTAAAEKI
+1481 EDLTVTAVAEKI

-1500 QLTNVT
+1500 QLTDVT
-1506 TDWKEDA
+1506 TDWKEDV

-1527 KTGFLLPTSITVTM
+1527 NTGFLLPTSITVTM

-1566 VVIVVAG
+1566 VVIVAVG

-1581 KLSLSHVSSK
+1581 ALSLSHVSSK
-1591 PSPAEVPVN
+1591 PSPTEVPVN

-1605 VFTADNGY
+1605 VFTANNGY

-1640 GKFTLAKVT
+1640 GKFILAKVT
-1649 DNVDITVIA
+1649 GNVEIIVIA
-1658 ELIQTPTPDP
+1658 ELMQTPDP
-1668 DPEPDPDPK
+1668 DPDPDPDPK

-1703 NENFIFTITLK
+1703 NEDFIFTITLK
-1714 DGYKNSKPVVKANGK
+1714 EGYKNSKPVVKANGK

-1767 GSLKVWGADGYLHI
+1767 GSLKVWGADGHLHI

-1795 GQLYKNITLT
+1795 GQLYKIITLT

-1819 VHIDGQSYK
+1819 VRIDGQSYK

>member
-13 SMAFWSVAE
+13 SMALWTMAE

-48 RELSLI
+48 KLSLI

-60 QEKNALRST
+60 QAKNALRSS
-69 GAVDGAADYFVFN
+69 GAVEGTADYFVFN

-91 VSGDDRVRPVLGYS
+91 VAGDDRVRPVLGYS

-113 NLPDNLRAH
+113 NLPENLRAH

-134 NKAVD
+134 NKAID
-139 QSPEIASEWSR
+139 QSAEIASEWSS

-172 RDPYNRECPY
+172 GDPYNRECPY

-226 SYEVNGSPVTTT
+226 SYEENGRPVTTT

-246 WNNMLNDYRSNFTEE
+246 WNNMLDDYRSNFTEE

-278 MNYGISASG
+278 MSYGISASS
-287 ASTSRVAKALSDIFG
+287 ANTPRVAKALSDVFG

-309 LPKEAYRWKEWKVMI
+309 LPKDAYRWKEWKAMI
-324 REELDAGFPL
+324 REELDARFPL
-334 IYNGQNTKEEGHA
+334 IYDGQSTKDGGHA

-352 YDTNGLFHINW
+352 YDANGLFHINW

-378 DDDGDGIGYSEGQ
+378 DDNGDGIGFSEGQ

-397 RPNKDGERYYIAP
+397 RSSESGERYYIAP
-410 YLTSASYTMSE
+410 YLTRASYTMSE
-421 QNVNVK
+421 QNVNIS
-427 FGFRYYALYDKTFYM
+427 FDIRYYALYDKTFYM

-454 QQPSTPTSVELKAYV
+454 QQPSGTPTSVELEAYV
-469 GGSYIYSGYNRS
+469 GGWRNYSGYNRS

-489 DGQYVA
+489 DGQYIA
-495 LLCSADGGKTWEV
+495 LLCSADEGKTWEV
-508 MRSLETVPL
+508 MHSLETVPL
-517 GINSTGVINP
+517 GINSSGEINP

-533 DPEQAMNVYIRGN
+533 DPEQTMNVYIRWN
-546 QFGEAYLPVSGLDN
+546 QFDEAYLPVSGLDN
-560 SKYHYDN
+560 SGYHSGN
-567 VRSIS
+567 VKGIS

-580 DVILRYKIS
+580 NVILRYKIS
-589 NYSEWKD
+589 NYSEWKN
-596 HISIYYGTDNSI
+596 HISVYYGTDYSI
-608 GSPQEGTLVSISDD
+608 GGPQQGTPLQISDD

-631 EDIKDMMYDNYLK
+631 ENIQDMMYVNYLK
-644 VLVDRAGILTYDMEV
+644 VLVDRSGILTYDMEV
-659 LAESVSSPAFKKSG
+659 LAESVSSPAFEQIG
-673 NEMTFVNPISGS
+673 NEMTFVNPIFGS

-695 GVEIPFTF
+695 GVEIPFSF
-703 TIGDDVD
+703 TIGGDVD
-710 TELLGKELSFL
+710 AELLGKQLSFS
-721 VSLQCYMKEGVKL
+721 VSLQCQMKEGVKL
-734 YYVETDKK
+734 YYVEADKK
-742 TEIELEGSE
+742 TEIELDGSE

-765 ETRKA
+765 AAGKA
-770 YSFSLLIPSVPSG
+770 YSFSLLIPRVPSG
-783 SGTPFISLSIY
+783 SETPFISLSVY

-800 PSQNYTVGR
+800 PKQNYKVGR
-809 ADISITSQAETYYQ
+809 ADISITSKAEKYYQ
-823 ITKNFTHVQLQ
+823 ITTNFTHVQLQ
-834 NAITQVKEGEDLSLK
+834 NGITQVKEGEDLSLT
-849 LVPDD
+849 LVPDA
-854 GYALPSAIT
+854 GYALPSTIT
-863 VKVGDVE
+863 VKVGGTV
-870 LDVNEYSYSSS
+870 LGEYTYNSS
-881 NGYLYIASGK
+881 NGYLRIASAK

-896 EITANG
+896 EIIAKG
-902 VEVKNT
+902 VEMKDT

-919 VNGWQETVTEGD
+919 VTGWQETVTEGD
-931 DLTFTLSAN
+931 NLPFTLSAN
-940 EGYVRP
+940 GGYVLP

-951 KMGGTTLT
+951 KMGGATLT

-967 QETGEVSIN
+967 QETGEVVIN
-976 KVTGAVEVIAE
+976 NVTGAVEVVAE
-987 AVKIHTVTPQFTG
+987 AVKIHTVTPKFTG

-1009 TVLNNKGLAF
+1009 TVLNNKELAF
-1019 ILQASAGYKL
+1019 TLQASAGYKL
-1029 PESIE
+1029 PETII
-1034 VTMDGIVLTAG
+1034 VTMGGNPLVAG
-1045 TGYTY
+1045 RDYTY
-1050 EQNTGTFKITKV
+1050 EQSTGVFRITKV

-1080 TITNLTVTPAIPT
+1080 TITNLTVTPEIPT
-1093 EIKAGETITFKL
+1093 EMKAGGTITFTL

-1111 KLPKAITVTMDD
+1111 KLPKAIDVTMSG
-1123 SPLTVGNGYT
+1123 SPLISGDGYT
-1133 YDVSTGEVSIT
+1133 YDVSTGEVSII
-1144 PVQGNIQI
+1144 PVQGDIQI

-1167 TRIQNLKVKGD
+1167 TSIQNLKVKGD
-1178 VPIRVEEGGNVSFT
+1178 VPTQVEEGGNVSFT
-1192 LEPDEDYKLPTAIT
+1192 LEPDKDYKLPTAIT

-1211 KPADFTYDAE
+1211 KPTDFTYDAE
-1221 SGQVSIKNIQGDIVV
+1221 SGQVSIKNIQGNILVI
-1236 TATGIDNRHQE
+1236 AAGIDNRHQE
-1247 VIIPPVEGLDIDPI
+1247 VIIPSVEGLDIDPI
-1261 KPVETNSKVELT
+1261 EPVETNSKVELI

-1289 MGGKELVA
+1289 MGGKALVA

-1452 TITVTGANGTITGVV
+1452 TITVTGTDGAITGVV
-1467 YNATSGEVKIPNVK
+1467 YNATSGEVEIPNVK
-1481 EALTVTAAAEKI
+1481 EDLTVTAVAEKI

-1500 QLTNVT
+1500 QLTDVT
-1506 TDWKEDA
+1506 TDWKEDV

-1527 KTGFLLPTSITVTM
+1527 NTGFLLPTSITVTM

-1566 VVIVVAG
+1566 VVIVAVG

-1581 KLSLSHVSSK
+1581 EYSLSHVSSK

-1649 DNVDITVIA
+1649 GNVEIIIIA
-1658 ELIQTPTPDP
+1658 ESIQTPDP
-1668 DPEPDPDPK
+1668 DPDPDPK
-1677 PVTYTVTLPVVEG
+1677 PVTYTVTLPKVEG
-1690 AVLTSETGTTIKE
+1690 AEFPSETGTTIEE
-1703 NENFIFTITLK
+1703 NEDFIFTIILE
-1714 DGYKNSKPVVKANGK
+1714 DGYKNSKPVVKK
-1729 EILPDSKGRYV
+1729 SCRILKD
-1740 VENVKTNITITVSG
+1740 G
-1754 IVKDDPTANMEIQ
+1754 IL
-1767 GSLKVWGADGYLHI
+1767 LKM
-1781 LSSKVGEAHVITYS
+1781 
-1795 GQLYKNITLT
+1795 
-1805 GGETITSLPSGIYI
+1805 
-1819 VHIDGQSYK
+1819 
-1828 VHLY
+1828 

>member
-48 RELSLI
+48 SELSLI

-105 DEGNIDFD
+105 DKGNIDFD

-150 YLSGATLRSGEG
+150 YLSGATLRSGNEK
-162 VLLSTANWSQ
+162 VIETANWGQ
-172 RDPYNRECPY
+172 NDPYNAMCP
-182 LTGFDGSGH
+182 LINGK
-191 NIEGRALTGCV
+191 RAVTGCG
-202 ATAMG
+202 ATATA
-207 IIMKYHE
+207 IIMRYHQW
-214 YPAKAVNPPVSN
+214 PSQAQNGVS
-226 SYEVNGSPVTTT
+226 SHPLMSEHTEWTCESL
-238 IDYSAGYD
+238 DYSSGYNWSD
-246 WNNMLNDYRSNFTEE
+246 EAMPLNVISSSNTPEI
-261 QGNAVA
+261 AKLMWHV
-267 TLLYHCGANVE
+267 GANVKMLYTDYE
-278 MNYGISASG
+278 SYSNLEDIVSALQNVFDYSL
-287 ASTSRVAKALSDIFG
+287 AVRALQREYYSDSEWENMLIK
-302 YSPEIRF
+302 EINEDR
-309 LPKEAYRWKEWKVMI
+309 PVIYRGGNI
-324 REELDAGFPL
+324 D
-334 IYNGQNTKEEGHA
+334 NTIGHI

-352 YDTNGLFHINW
+352 YSSNHFFRINW
-363 GWGGSSNGYFQLSVL
+363 GWNGSYNGYF
-378 DDDGDGIGYSEGQ
+378 
-391 GAILHI
+391 
-397 RPNKDGERYYIAP
+397 
-410 YLTSASYTMSE
+410 
-421 QNVNVK
+421 
-427 FGFRYYALYDKTFYM
+427 
-442 ELGVVNADGTIA
+442 
-454 QQPSTPTSVELKAYV
+454 
-469 GGSYIYSGYNRS
+469 
-481 LTLSSSLS
+481 TLS
-489 DGQYVA
+489 A
-495 LLCSADGGKTWEV
+495 L
-508 MRSLETVPL
+508 
-517 GINSTGVINP
+517 
-527 SEDDPN
+527 
-533 DPEQAMNVYIRGN
+533 
-546 QFGEAYLPVSGLDN
+546 
-560 SKYHYDN
+560 
-567 VRSIS
+567 
-572 YQFSFLEE
+572 
-580 DVILRYKIS
+580 
-589 NYSEWKD
+589 
-596 HISIYYGTDNSI
+596 
-608 GSPQEGTLVSISDD
+608 
-622 GTFEITVAK
+622 
-631 EDIKDMMYDNYLK
+631 
-644 VLVDRAGILTYDMEV
+644 
-659 LAESVSSPAFKKSG
+659 G
-673 NEMTFVNPISGS
+673 NEYTGEYFYGHWMVVGAKKNEGEQPIY
-685 IAPNPITGQA
+685 
-695 GVEIPFTF
+695 
-703 TIGDDVD
+703 
-710 TELLGKELSFL
+710 ELHYSAEPM
-721 VSLQCYMKEGVKL
+721 V
-734 YYVETDKK
+734 
-742 TEIELEGSE
+742 SE
-751 TYLYSTDQITAGSL
+751 TPLPLNTPFNVQFYLYN
-765 ETRKA
+765 
-770 YSFSLLIPSVPSG
+770 SG
-783 SGTPFISLSIY
+783 SGTEWFYLNTAIYDLETGKLGNPLLEKSISIDLKPNWGWWQGTEQPLTLSNILLPTGLKSSERLVVIY
-794 ADGKSV
+794 SRQGNDNWEILKGASDKYYAFDMDGLASMEIEAENRYNVNIDNSQNITVVEGEMSNILEGSNWSMTIKAEEGYQLPMEIEVEMDNQILTKNDYEYDYNTGIINIKSV
-800 PSQNYTVGR
+800 TGN
-809 ADISITSQAETYYQ
+809 IIIT
-823 ITKNFTHVQLQ
+823 
-834 NAITQVKEGEDLSLK
+834 
-849 LVPDD
+849 
-854 GYALPSAIT
+854 
-863 VKVGDVE
+863 
-870 LDVNEYSYSSS
+870 
-881 NGYLYIASGK
+881 
-891 ITGDI
+891 
-896 EITANG
+896 
-902 VEVKNT
+902 
-908 YTVTSQFTGLS
+908 
-919 VNGWQETVTEGD
+919 
-931 DLTFTLSAN
+931 
-940 EGYVRP
+940 
-946 ETITV
+946 
-951 KMGGTTLT
+951 
-959 AGNGYTYN
+959 
-967 QETGEVSIN
+967 
-976 KVTGAVEVIAE
+976 AE

-1000 VSATEGVPQ
+1000 VSATEGGPQ
-1009 TVLNNKGLAF
+1009 TVLNNRELAF
-1019 ILQASAGYKL
+1019 TLQASAGYKL
-1029 PESIE
+1029 PETIT
-1034 VTMDGIVLTAG
+1034 VTMGGNPLVAG
-1045 TGYTY
+1045 RDYTY
-1050 EQNTGTFKITKV
+1050 EQSTGVFRITKV

-1080 TITNLTVTPAIPT
+1080 TITNLTVTPEIPT
-1093 EIKAGETITFKL
+1093 EIKAGGTIAFTL
-1105 QAETGY
+1105 NAETGY
-1111 KLPKAITVTMDD
+1111 KLPKAIAVTMGDNQ
-1123 SPLTVGNGYT
+1123 LTVGNGYT

-1152 TATGEAIAYYQIDVT
+1152 TAAGEAITYYEIDVT
-1167 TRIQNLKVKGD
+1167 TSIQNLKVTGD
-1178 VPIRVEEGGNVSFT
+1178 VPTQVEEGGNVSFT

-1211 KPADFTYDAE
+1211 KSADFTYDAK
-1221 SGQVSIKNIQGDIVV
+1221 SGLVSIKNIQGDIVV
-1236 TATGIDNRHQE
+1236 TATGIDNSHQE
-1247 VIIPPVEGLDIDPI
+1247 VIIPSVEGLVVEPI
-1261 KPVETNSKVELT
+1261 GPVETGKEVELT

-1289 MGGKELVA
+1289 MGGKPLVA
-1297 GTDYTYDATTGK
+1297 GTDYTYDATTGE
-1309 FTLNSITGELRINVV
+1309 FTLNSITDELKIEVV

-1334 TLTHLTATIAE
+1334 TLSHLTATIAE
-1345 KVAYNEPLSFT
+1345 KVAYNDPLSFT

-1371 EMGTSTLQAGADY
+1371 EMGASALQVGVDY

-1397 VTDAVKITAIG
+1397 VTDAVKITATG
-1408 VELSKYTITMALTNL
+1408 VELSKYTITMVLTNL
-1423 KSDKEELTVN
+1423 KSDKEEQTVY

-1500 QLTNVT
+1500 QLTDVT

-1640 GKFTLAKVT
+1640 GKFILAKVT

-1795 GQLYKNITLT
+1795 GQLYKIITLT

-1819 VHIDGQSYK
+1819 VRIDGQSYK

>member
-48 RELSLI
+48 SELSLI

-91 VSGDDRVRPVLGYS
+91 VSGDDRAYPVLGQS
-105 DEGNIDFD
+105 DEGTFEPD
-113 NLPDNLRAH
+113 NLPENLRAM

-127 SQISWVE
+127 NQISWAERNDVIPS
-134 NKAVD
+134 ADV
-139 QSPEIASEWSR
+139 QAEWGR
-150 YLSGATLRSGEG
+150 YLAGSLRSSGEE
-162 VLLSTANWSQ
+162 VLYETAHWSQ
-172 RDPYNRECPY
+172 GDPYNRKTPIIN
-182 LTGFDGSGH
+182 GQH
-191 NIEGRALTGCV
+191 AVTGCV
-202 ATAMG
+202 ATAWA
-207 IIMKYHE
+207 IAMKYNEWPVAANSETRVNTYWQQPVE
-214 YPAKAVNPPVSN
+214 YPQQ
-226 SYEVNGSPVTTT
+226 
-238 IDYSAGYD
+238 YD
-246 WNNMLNDYRSNFTEE
+246 WDNMLMEYNRGQYTDE
-261 QGNAVA
+261 QADAIA
-267 TLLYHCGANVE
+267 TLMWNIGANVD
-278 MNYGISASG
+278 MNYGVDGSG
-287 ASTSRVAKALSDIFG
+287 ASSSSAAQKAVEVFG
-302 YSPEIRF
+302 YSKKCRY
-309 LPKEAYRWKEWKVMI
+309 LSKSDYRWSEWKSI
-324 REELDAGFPL
+324 LRNELDEKRIVLYSGS
-334 IYNGQNTKEEGHA
+334 NSDGGHA

-352 YDTNGLFHINW
+352 YKDGEAFHINW
-363 GWGGSSNGYFQLSVL
+363 GWGNSHGYYLLTALDPDGLDDPYGNKNGMTIGIAKPVEGETGVDELKYTSLYVISSISAISVNEPFDIESKVKNVGTDRFTGVVSMAVITADGKSIKEKICSDYSLENINVNSSSNVTFSSCKIANALS
-378 DDDGDGIGYSEGQ
+378 
-391 GAILHI
+391 
-397 RPNKDGERYYIAP
+397 DGEKILPVYSTDGNNWQIMYGTADAPLYINEKGEPVTESDDSGDPAEKPVSINIYWNGFDDVYLPVSSGGYTYTSTYGISYGIINAAGDVVLRYT
-410 YLTSASYTMSE
+410 L
-421 QNVNVK
+421 K
-427 FGFRYYALYDKTFYM
+427 DYDAWKD
-442 ELGVVNADGTIA
+442 A
-454 QQPSTPTSVELKAYV
+454 
-469 GGSYIYSGYNRS
+469 
-481 LTLSSSLS
+481 LTLSSLNSANGTYNPVTIAT
-489 DGQYVA
+489 DG
-495 LLCSADGGKTWEV
+495 SFEI
-508 MRSLETVPL
+508 PL
-517 GINSTGVINP
+517 AQTDFP
-527 SEDDPN
+527 K
-533 DPEQAMNVYIRGN
+533 GN
-546 QFGEAYLPVSGLDN
+546 
-560 SKYHYDN
+560 
-567 VRSIS
+567 
-572 YQFSFLEE
+572 YQNFLE
-580 DVILRYKIS
+580 VSSTKRGKLGYKIQV
-589 NYSEWKD
+589 
-596 HISIYYGTDNSI
+596 YYA
-608 GSPQEGTLVSISDD
+608 SDTNRENPLFGQD
-622 GTFEITVAK
+622 
-631 EDIKDMMYDNYLK
+631 
-644 VLVDRAGILTYDMEV
+644 
-659 LAESVSSPAFKKSG
+659 G

-685 IAPNPITGQA
+685 ITPNPITGQA
-695 GVEIPFTF
+695 GVEIPFSFTF
-703 TIGDDVD
+703 SDNVD
-710 TELLGKELSFL
+710 AELRGKELSFL

-742 TEIELEGSE
+742 TEIELDGSG
-751 TYLYSTDQITAGSL
+751 TYLNSTDLTTVGSL
-765 ETRKA
+765 EAGKA

-783 SGTPFISLSIY
+783 SGTPFIALSVY

-834 NAITQVKEGEDLSLK
+834 NAITQVKEGEDLSLT

-854 GYALPSAIT
+854 GYALPSAII

-870 LDVNEYSYSSS
+870 LGATEYTYYSS
-881 NGYLYIASGK
+881 NGYLHIASDK

-896 EITANG
+896 KIIANG
-902 VEVKNT
+902 VEMKDT

-919 VNGWQETVTEGD
+919 VTGWQETVTEGD
-931 DLTFTLSAN
+931 NLTFTLSAN

-959 AGNGYTYN
+959 EDNGYTYN
-967 QETGEVSIN
+967 QETGEVTIN
-976 KVTGAVEVIAE
+976 NVTGAVEVIAE

-1000 VSATEGVPQ
+1000 VSAKEGVPQ
-1009 TVLNNKGLAF
+1009 TVLNNKELAF
-1019 ILQASAGYKL
+1019 TLQASAGYKL

-1073 RYYTVSN
+1073 RYYTVSH
-1080 TITNLTVTPAIPT
+1080 TIKNLAVTPEIPT
-1093 EIKAGETITFKL
+1093 EMKADGTITFTL

-1111 KLPKAITVTMDD
+1111 KLPKAIDVTMSG
-1123 SPLTVGNGYT
+1123 SPLISGDGYT

-1144 PVQGNIQI
+1144 PVQGDIQI
-1152 TATGEAIAYYQIDVT
+1152 TATGEAIAYYDVT
-1167 TRIQNLKVKGD
+1167 TSIQNLKVKGD
-1178 VPIRVEEGGNVSFT
+1178 VPTQVEEGGNVSFT
-1192 LEPDEDYKLPTAIT
+1192 LEPDKDYKLPTAIT

-1247 VIIPPVEGLDIDPI
+1247 VIIPSVEGLDIDPI

-1289 MGGKELVA
+1289 MGGNALAA

-1795 GQLYKNITLT
+1795 GQLYKIITLT

-1819 VHIDGQSYK
+1819 VRIDGQSYK

>member
-13 SMAFWSVAE
+13 SMALWTMAE

-48 RELSLI
+48 KLSLI

-60 QEKNALRST
+60 QAKNALRSS
-69 GAVDGAADYFVFN
+69 GAVEGTADYFVFN

-91 VSGDDRVRPVLGYS
+91 VAGDDRVRPVLGYS

-113 NLPDNLRAH
+113 NLPENLRAH

-134 NKAVD
+134 NKAID
-139 QSPEIASEWSR
+139 QSAEIASEWSS

-172 RDPYNRECPY
+172 GDPYNRECPY

-226 SYEVNGSPVTTT
+226 SYEENGRPVTTT

-246 WNNMLNDYRSNFTEE
+246 WNNMLDDYRSNFTEE

-278 MNYGISASG
+278 MSYGISASS
-287 ASTSRVAKALSDIFG
+287 ANTPRVAKALSDVFG

-309 LPKEAYRWKEWKVMI
+309 LPKDAYRWKEWKAMI
-324 REELDAGFPL
+324 REELDARFPL
-334 IYNGQNTKEEGHA
+334 IYDGQSTKDGGHA

-352 YDTNGLFHINW
+352 YDANGLFHINW

-378 DDDGDGIGYSEGQ
+378 DDNGDGIGFSEGQ

-397 RPNKDGERYYIAP
+397 RSSESGERYYIAP
-410 YLTSASYTMSE
+410 YLTRASYTMSE
-421 QNVNVK
+421 QNVNIS
-427 FGFRYYALYDKTFYM
+427 FDIRYYALYDKTFYM

-454 QQPSTPTSVELKAYV
+454 QQPSGTPTSVELEAYV
-469 GGSYIYSGYNRS
+469 GGWRNYSGYNRS

-489 DGQYVA
+489 DGQYIA
-495 LLCSADGGKTWEV
+495 LLCSADEGKTWEV
-508 MRSLETVPL
+508 MHSLETVPL
-517 GINSTGVINP
+517 GINSSGEINP

-533 DPEQAMNVYIRGN
+533 DPEQTMNVYIRWN
-546 QFGEAYLPVSGLDN
+546 QFDEAYLPVSGLDN
-560 SKYHYDN
+560 SGYHSGN
-567 VRSIS
+567 VKGIS

-580 DVILRYKIS
+580 NVILRYKIS
-589 NYSEWKD
+589 NYSEWKN
-596 HISIYYGTDNSI
+596 HISVYYGTDYSI
-608 GSPQEGTLVSISDD
+608 GGPQQGTPLQISDD

-631 EDIKDMMYDNYLK
+631 ENIQDMMYVNYLK
-644 VLVDRAGILTYDMEV
+644 VLVDRSGILTYDMEV
-659 LAESVSSPAFKKSG
+659 LAESVSSPAFEQIG
-673 NEMTFVNPISGS
+673 NEMTFVNPIFGS

-695 GVEIPFTF
+695 GVEIPFSF
-703 TIGDDVD
+703 TIGGDVD
-710 TELLGKELSFL
+710 AELLGKQLSFS
-721 VSLQCYMKEGVKL
+721 VSLQCQMKEGVKL
-734 YYVETDKK
+734 YYVEADKK
-742 TEIELEGSE
+742 TEIELDGSE

-765 ETRKA
+765 AAGKA
-770 YSFSLLIPSVPSG
+770 YSFSLLIPRVPSG
-783 SGTPFISLSIY
+783 SETPFISLSVY

-800 PSQNYTVGR
+800 PKQNYKVGR
-809 ADISITSQAETYYQ
+809 ADISITSKAEKYYQ
-823 ITKNFTHVQLQ
+823 ITTNFTHVQLQ
-834 NAITQVKEGEDLSLK
+834 NGITQVKEGEDLSLT
-849 LVPDD
+849 LVPDA
-854 GYALPSAIT
+854 GYALPSTIT
-863 VKVGDVE
+863 VKVGGTV
-870 LDVNEYSYSSS
+870 LGEYTYNSS
-881 NGYLYIASGK
+881 NGYLRIASAK

-896 EITANG
+896 EIIAKG
-902 VEVKNT
+902 VEMKDT

-919 VNGWQETVTEGD
+919 VTGWQETVTEGD
-931 DLTFTLSAN
+931 NLTFTLSAN

-951 KMGGTTLT
+951 KIGGVTLT

-967 QETGEVSIN
+967 QETGEVVIN
-976 KVTGAVEVIAE
+976 NVTGAVEVVAE
-987 AVKIHTVTPQFTG
+987 AVKIHTVTPKFTG
-1000 VSATEGVPQ
+1000 VSAIEGVPQ
-1009 TVLNNKGLAF
+1009 TVLNNKELAF
-1019 ILQASAGYKL
+1019 TLQASAGYKL

-1034 VTMDGIVLTAG
+1034 VTKDGIVLTAG

-1073 RYYTVSN
+1073 RYYTVSH
-1080 TITNLTVTPAIPT
+1080 TIKNLAVTPEIPT
-1093 EIKAGETITFKL
+1093 EMKADGTITFTL

-1111 KLPKAITVTMDD
+1111 KLPKAIDVTMSG
-1123 SPLTVGNGYT
+1123 SPLISGDGYT

-1144 PVQGNIQI
+1144 PVQGDIQI
-1152 TATGEAIAYYQIDVT
+1152 TATGEAIAYYQIT
-1167 TRIQNLKVKGD
+1167 TSIQNLQVEED
-1178 VPIRVEEGGNVSFT
+1178 VPTQVEEGGSVSFT
-1192 LEPDEDYKLPTAIT
+1192 LIPNENYKLPTAIT
-1206 VTMGD
+1206 ISMGD

-1221 SGQVSIKNIQGDIVV
+1221 SGQVSIKNIQGKIVV
-1236 TATGIDNRHQE
+1236 IAAGIDNSHQE

-1261 KPVETNSKVELT
+1261 EPVETDSKVKLT

-1289 MGGKELVA
+1289 MGGKPLVA
-1297 GTDYTYDATTGK
+1297 GIDYTYYATTGE
-1309 FTLNSITGELRINVV
+1309 FTLNNITGELKINVV
-1324 PVKIQYDVTA
+1324 PVKIRYDVTA

-1345 KVAYNEPLSFT
+1345 KVDYNDPLSFT

-1452 TITVTGANGTITGVV
+1452 TITVTGTDGAITGVV
-1467 YNATSGEVKIPNVK
+1467 YNATSGEVEIPNVK
-1481 EALTVTAAAEKI
+1481 EDLTVTAVAEKI

-1500 QLTNVT
+1500 QLTDVT
-1506 TDWKEDA
+1506 TDWKEDV

-1527 KTGFLLPTSITVTM
+1527 NTGFLLPTSITVTM

-1566 VVIVVAG
+1566 VVIVAVG

-1581 KLSLSHVSSK
+1581 ALSLSHVSSK
-1591 PSPAEVPVN
+1591 PSPTEVPVN

-1605 VFTADNGY
+1605 VFTANNGY

-1618 IKVSMGNKTLTAG
+1618 IKVAMGNKTLTAG

-1640 GKFTLAKVT
+1640 GKFILAKVT
-1649 DNVDITVIA
+1649 GNVEIIVIA
-1658 ELIQTPTPDP
+1658 ELMQTPDP
-1668 DPEPDPDPK
+1668 DPDPDPDPK

-1703 NENFIFTITLK
+1703 NEDFIFTITLK
-1714 DGYKNSKPVVKANGK
+1714 EGYKNSKPVVKANGK

-1767 GSLKVWGADGYLHI
+1767 GSLKVWGADGHLHI

-1795 GQLYKNITLT
+1795 GQLYKIITLT

-1819 VHIDGQSYK
+1819 VRIDGQSYK